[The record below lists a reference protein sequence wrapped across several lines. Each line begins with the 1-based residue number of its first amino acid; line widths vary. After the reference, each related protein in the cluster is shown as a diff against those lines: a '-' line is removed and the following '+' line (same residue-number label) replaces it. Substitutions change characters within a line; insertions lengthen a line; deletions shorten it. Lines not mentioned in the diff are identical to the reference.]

1 MKENKE
7 EQNTNIKNGIIGFA
21 IGDALGVPAEFKSRN
36 ELERY
41 PIKDMIGYGTYNLP
55 EGIWSDDTSMTL
67 ATIHSIIE
75 TGTIDTNN
83 MADEFLKWYRNAEY
97 TATNKTF
104 DIGNTT
110 LQALVKYE
118 LKQEDA
124 VKCGG
129 FGDYD
134 NGNGSLMRILP
145 IAYYIYYRNIKDNK
159 KIYKIVKDVSS
170 ITHAHEVS
178 VLGCYIY
185 VIYTLSLLEEKNK
198 NKAYMTIKESDY
210 SMFSENAL
218 NKYSR
223 ILKNDISKFELDEIS
238 SSGYVVST
246 LEAVIWLFLNSND
259 YNISILKAV
268 NLGEDTDTVAAI
280 TGGLLG
286 IYYGIDSIKD
296 SWKQILKRYDYIVD
310 LCNNFYEKIR

>member
-1 MKENKE
+1 M
-7 EQNTNIKNGIIGFA
+7 KNGIIGFA

-41 PIKDMIGYGTYNLP
+41 PIKNMVGYGTYNLP
-55 EGIWSDDTSMTL
+55 EGTWSDDTSMTL

-83 MADEFLKWYRNAEY
+83 IADKFLKWYRHAEY
-97 TATNKTF
+97 TATNETF
-104 DIGNTT
+104 DIGRTT
-110 LQALVKYE
+110 LQALAKYE
-118 LKQEDA
+118 LKQDEA
-124 VKCGG
+124 VNCGG
-129 FGDYD
+129 SDEYD

-145 IAYYIYYRNIKDNK
+145 LAYYIYYKQIKDAN
-159 KIYKIVKDVSS
+159 KIYELVKDVSS

-185 VIYTLSLLEEKNK
+185 VIYTLSLLEGKAK
-198 NKAYMTIKESDY
+198 NKAYMTIKEADY

-223 ILKNDISKFELDEIS
+223 ILKDDISKFELDEIS

-246 LEAVIWLFLNSND
+246 LEAAMWLFLNAND
-259 YNISILKAV
+259 YKTTILKAV
-268 NLGEDTDTVAAI
+268 NLGDDTDTVAAI

-296 SWKQILKRYDYIVD
+296 NWKQTLKRYDYIVD

>member
-1 MKENKE
+1 M
-7 EQNTNIKNGIIGFA
+7 KNGIIGFA

-41 PIKDMIGYGTYNLP
+41 PIKNMVGYGTYNLP
-55 EGIWSDDTSMTL
+55 EGTWSDDTSMTL

-83 MADEFLKWYRNAEY
+83 IADKFLKWYRHAEY
-97 TATNKTF
+97 TATNETF
-104 DIGNTT
+104 DIGRTT
-110 LQALVKYE
+110 LQSLAKYE
-118 LKQEDA
+118 LKQDEA
-124 VKCGG
+124 VNCGG
-129 FGDYD
+129 SDEYD

-145 IAYYIYYRNIKDNK
+145 LAYYIYYKQIKDAN
-159 KIYKIVKDVSS
+159 KIYELVKDVSS

-185 VIYTLSLLEEKNK
+185 VIYTLSLLEGKAK
-198 NKAYMTIKESDY
+198 NKAYMTIKEADY

-223 ILKNDISKFELDEIS
+223 ILKDDISKFELDEIS

-259 YNISILKAV
+259 YNITILKAV

-296 SWKQILKRYDYIVD
+296 NWKQTLKRYDYIVD

>member
-1 MKENKE
+1 MKKE
-7 EQNTNIKNGIIGFA
+7 IKNGIIGFA

-41 PIKDMIGYGTYNLP
+41 PITDMVGYGTYNLP
-55 EGIWSDDTSMTL
+55 EGTWSDDTSMTL

-83 MADEFLKWYRNAEY
+83 MADKFIKWYRNSEY
-97 TATNKTF
+97 TATNETF
-104 DIGNTT
+104 DIGNST
-110 LQALVKYE
+110 LQALAKYE
-118 LKQEDA
+118 LKQDEA
-124 VKCGG
+124 VNCGG
-129 FGDYD
+129 HSEYD

-145 IAYYIYYRNIKDNK
+145 IAYYIYYKNIKDNK

-178 VLGCYIY
+178 ILGCYIY
-185 VIYTLSLLEEKNK
+185 VIYTLSLLEEKDK
-198 NKAYMTIKESDY
+198 NKAYMTLKETDY
-210 SMFSENAL
+210 SMFSESAL

-223 ILKNDISKFELDEIS
+223 ILKDDISKFALNEIS

-246 LEAVIWLFLNSND
+246 LEAVMWLFINAND
-259 YNISILKAV
+259 FNTTILKAA
-268 NLGEDTDTVAAI
+268 NLGDDTDTVAAI

-286 IYYGIDSIKD
+286 IYYGIDNIKE
-296 SWKQILKRYDYIVD
+296 SWRQILKRYDYIVD
-310 LCNNFYEKIR
+310 LCNNFYEKITRRKGIYK

>member
-1 MKENKE
+1 M
-7 EQNTNIKNGIIGFA
+7 KNGIIGFA

-41 PIKDMIGYGTYNLP
+41 PIKNMVGYGTYNLP
-55 EGIWSDDTSMTL
+55 EGTWSDDTSMTL

-83 MADEFLKWYRNAEY
+83 IADKFLKWYRHAEY
-97 TATNKTF
+97 TATNETF
-104 DIGNTT
+104 DIGRTT
-110 LQALVKYE
+110 LQSLAKYE
-118 LKQEDA
+118 LKQDEA
-124 VKCGG
+124 VNCGG
-129 FGDYD
+129 SDEYD

-145 IAYYIYYRNIKDNK
+145 LAYYIYYKQIKDTN
-159 KIYKIVKDVSS
+159 KIYELVKDVSS

-185 VIYTLSLLEEKNK
+185 VIYTLSLLEGKAK
-198 NKAYMTIKESDY
+198 NKAYMTIKEADY

-223 ILKNDISKFELDEIS
+223 ILKDDISKFELDEIS

-246 LEAVIWLFLNSND
+246 LEAAMWLFLNAND
-259 YNISILKAV
+259 YKTTILKAV
-268 NLGEDTDTVAAI
+268 NLGDDTDTVAAI

-296 SWKQILKRYDYIVD
+296 NWKQTLKRYDYIVD

>member
-7 EQNTNIKNGIIGFA
+7 EQNTNMKNGIIGFA

-41 PIKDMIGYGTYNLP
+41 PITDMVGYGTYNLP
-55 EGIWSDDTSMTL
+55 EGTWSDDTSMTL

-83 MADEFLKWYRNAEY
+83 IADKFLKWYRHAEY
-97 TATNKTF
+97 TATNETF
-104 DIGNTT
+104 DIGRTT
-110 LQALVKYE
+110 LQALAKYE
-118 LKQEDA
+118 LKQDEA
-124 VKCGG
+124 FNCGG
-129 FGDYD
+129 YGEYD

-145 IAYYIYYRNIKDNK
+145 IAYYIYYNNIKDNK

-170 ITHAHEVS
+170 ITHAHDVS

-185 VIYTLSLLEEKNK
+185 VIYTLSLLEGKDK
-198 NKAYMTIKESDY
+198 NKAYMTIKKADY

-223 ILKNDISKFELDEIS
+223 ILKDDISKFELDEIS

-259 YNISILKAV
+259 YNITILKAV

-296 SWKQILKRYDYIVD
+296 NWKQTLKRYDYIVD